1 MKKISGI
8 FLLSLLLAACGQT
21 GEKDEQTSDNT
32 DPEEP
37 IEVEIEMVEEAEQ
50 EEEVEIA
57 AFVTQGE
64 EKVTDANEVLFEIWK
79 EGKKAESEEFLAEEP
94 EDNKYSITHTF
105 EENGEYHV
113 TAHVTARGMHSM
125 PTAEIAVGQSV
136 KKTEE
141 NGEETDIHAGHQHG
155 SPVTADL
162 QSPSELKAG
171 EEMEMSFQVAEKGD
185 PIRNARVRL
194 EIWQKGDDTREW
206 IDAEEGNG
214 VYNASHTFEE
224 SGDYMMTVHIEDEED
239 LHEHVDKVV
248 SVK

>member
-8 FLLSLLLAACGQT
+8 FLLSLLLTACGQT
-21 GEKDEQTSDNT
+21 EEKDGQTSDNN
-32 DPEEP
+32 DPEQP
-37 IEVEIEMVEEAEQ
+37 IEVEMEMAEKAEQ
-50 EEEVEIA
+50 GEEVEIG

-79 EGKKAESEEFLAEEP
+79 EGDKAESEEFLAEEP
-94 EDNKYSITHTF
+94 EDEKYSITHTF
-105 EENGEYHV
+105 EEEGIYHV

-125 PTAEIAVGQSV
+125 PTEEITVGQSV
-136 KKTEE
+136 EKTED

-171 EEMEMSFQVAEKGD
+171 EEMEISFQVAEEGE

-194 EIWQKGDDTREW
+194 EIWQKGDETREW
-206 IDAEEGNG
+206 VDAEEESGL
-214 VYNASHTFEE
+214 YIASHTFEE

-239 LHEHVDKVV
+239 LHEHVDKMV